1 MSAILTSVQTG
12 RVAPLGPDE
21 IPSGFVKRPRDGVV
35 TVHATGLEG
44 DEQADLSVH
53 GGPDKAVYGYAGAHY
68 PRWAADH
75 PRHAVLFAPGVMGE
89 NLTMAGLEETGICV
103 GDIHR
108 IGTALLQACQPR
120 QPCIKLALRF
130 DDPQMV
136 KAMVKTG
143 RAGWYYRVVQPGIV
157 QAGDAVTLED
167 RPHPDFSF
175 ARLVTIINHR
185 DPSRAELDAMTGM
198 AGLARQWREQARNA
212 LDGLS

>member
-1 MSAILTSVQTG
+1 MTATLISVQTG
-12 RVAPLGPDE
+12 KVAPLGPDAM
-21 IPSGFVKRPRDGVV
+21 PSGFVKRPRDGAV
-35 TVHATGLEG
+35 TVRDTGLDG

-68 PRWAADH
+68 LRWAADH
-75 PRHAVLFAPGVMGE
+75 PRHAALFAPGVMGE
-89 NLTMAGLEETGICV
+89 NLTVAGMEETDICV

-130 DDPQMV
+130 DDPLMV

-143 RAGWYYRVVQPGIV
+143 RAGWYYRVVQPGLV

-167 RPHPDFSF
+167 RPNPDFSF
-175 ARLVTIINHR
+175 ARLVAIINHR
-185 DPSRAELDAMTGM
+185 NPERAELEAMTGM
-198 AGLARQWREQARNA
+198 AGLALQWREQAQEA
-212 LDGLS
+212 LRGL